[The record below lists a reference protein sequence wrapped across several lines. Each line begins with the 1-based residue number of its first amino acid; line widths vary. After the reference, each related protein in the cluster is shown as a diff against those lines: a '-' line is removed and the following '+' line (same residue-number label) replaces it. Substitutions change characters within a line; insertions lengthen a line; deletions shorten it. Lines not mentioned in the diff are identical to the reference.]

1 MMYRA
6 RLAPRSSMTP
16 SSDSTHSAVSSGSMS
31 GSWLGRPSL
40 ITGRLRSLA
49 TGVPSSRWRVAPI
62 LPRAGTPRHL
72 DATPH
77 APYRRV
83 TALHTDHTTVKIAL
97 AFVRAG
103 SMIFGSPP
111 GSEHGSSIWGGT
123 GDIRR
128 DADGQRRRA
137 GYGHRLGRVRGDR
150 THLVRVHR

>member
-6 RLAPRSSMTP
+6 RLAPAASMTP
-16 SSDSTHSAVSSGSMS
+16 SSDSTHSLVSSGSMS

-72 DATPH
+72 DATPIPVPAGNSASRRPH
-77 APYRRV
+77 DGQDCLSVRQGRIDDLRSAPSIGTWKLYR
-83 TALHTDHTTVKIAL
+83 
-97 AFVRAG
+97 
-103 SMIFGSPP
+103 
-111 GSEHGSSIWGGT
+111 GGT

-137 GYGHRLGRVRGDR
+137 EYGHRLGPVRGDR
-150 THLVRVHR
+150 TRL